1 MRHGFF
7 IGDLSEQAGIPTQ
20 TIRYYEQLGLL
31 EPPERTDSRYR
42 VYTAEHLE
50 RLQFIRRAKT
60 FGLSLEEIKQLIDM
74 RSEGV
79 APCCHLKDLVGRHIE
94 DLNLRIEG
102 LTLFR
107 DELLRRYEG
116 MNGEAPEGKICGIV
130 EGELPPNQHED

>member
-1 MRHGFF
+1 MREGMF
-7 IGDLSEQAGIPTQ
+7 IGDLSEQAGVPTQ

-31 EPPERTDSRYR
+31 DPPDRTDSRYR

-79 APCCHLKDLVGRHIE
+79 APCCHLKGLVERHID
-94 DLNLRIEG
+94 DLNRRIKE

-107 DELLRRYEG
+107 DELLRRYES
-116 MNGEAPEGKICGIV
+116 MESEAREGRICGIV
-130 EGELPPNQHED
+130 EGEPLPNQHQE